1 MTSKFSS
8 AVESTNSTEN
18 PSPRSSPN
26 RKANLFA
33 DYNPH
38 ARSPVKEN
46 GFALPGSPSLPEI
59 HAFRSHARTNSD
71 VQGLVKRF
79 EILDVRDRDAE
90 LADRSKRH
98 EAELRRAQI
107 AREEAESDVKRL
119 REETRRLK
127 KEGDE
132 GRDRERKVGKRL
144 EVVMEEFAN
153 FKEAHAS
160 QSAVYEKEVRKA
172 RKEAFKNSSMVLK
185 IQEELKS
192 TRSSLRITQSG
203 LDMEKRKLAQRDQ
216 ETFDAQYSLVA
227 LQEELD
233 KLRVQLQV
241 AEDEKNAL
249 KTSLKEEEVARVA
262 AEGMIALPASVDEDE
277 LMGSPQRLSPAK
289 RTASPLSDDK
299 ENAGVVTKKMLDSR
313 RFDEELAYE
322 RTRREHAEELA
333 EFLRLECHFRCCPC
347 RASDHAGQDQQL
359 PVAGELGQAF
369 ESIRSEMRAILTPP
383 ASVDDEN
390 DTMTVQKPHKD
401 ENSQQQHE
409 AEQEPKQEPREQPDV
424 EMDQAPLLQLPDDFD
439 RSLTMMDEVAP
450 EPAEARLT
458 EDPFEVECAVEDE
471 AEPEQEHPVASQH
484 PPVTE
489 TPEDAYGEE
498 VVVAQTQKV
507 PLLPSSPPSR
517 ALSPPQTTTPYRS
530 IRTYTTT
537 IPMKFTPSKPSFER
551 AGSRSE
557 DEQEEDAETVPHP
570 EHNMSPRERTTSAP
584 TFDRAAALAAI
595 AWRRGRAKSIA
606 DGQATPRKQMLEG
619 VSKVD
624 RRDVSAPMLGQKTMG
639 GNAYKGAASA
649 GRAPARGRL
658 T

>member
-1 MTSKFSS
+1 M
-8 AVESTNSTEN
+8 
-18 PSPRSSPN
+18 
-26 RKANLFA
+26 
-33 DYNPH
+33 
-38 ARSPVKEN
+38 
-46 GFALPGSPSLPEI
+46 
-59 HAFRSHARTNSD
+59 
-71 VQGLVKRF
+71 
-79 EILDVRDRDAE
+79 
-90 LADRSKRH
+90 
-98 EAELRRAQI
+98 
-107 AREEAESDVKRL
+107 
-119 REETRRLK
+119 
-127 KEGDE
+127 
-132 GRDRERKVGKRL
+132 
-144 EVVMEEFAN
+144 
-153 FKEAHAS
+153 
-160 QSAVYEKEVRKA
+160 YEKEVRKA

>member
-498 VVVAQTQKV
+498 VVVAQTQKNTTCLPESEQL
-507 PLLPSSPPSR
+507 PLPPSTEPQPSQP
-517 ALSPPQTTTPYRS
+517 SPGVEGE
-530 IRTYTTT
+530 
-537 IPMKFTPSKPSFER
+537 PS
-551 AGSRSE
+551 
-557 DEQEEDAETVPHP
+557 Q
-570 EHNMSPRERTTSAP
+570 
-584 TFDRAAALAAI
+584 
-595 AWRRGRAKSIA
+595 
-606 DGQATPRKQMLEG
+606 
-619 VSKVD
+619 
-624 RRDVSAPMLGQKTMG
+624 
-639 GNAYKGAASA
+639 
-649 GRAPARGRL
+649 
-658 T
+658 